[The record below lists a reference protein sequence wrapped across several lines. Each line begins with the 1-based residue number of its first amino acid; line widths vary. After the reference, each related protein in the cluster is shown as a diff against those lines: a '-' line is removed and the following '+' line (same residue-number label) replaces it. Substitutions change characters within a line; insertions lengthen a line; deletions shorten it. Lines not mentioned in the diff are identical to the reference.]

1 MRGIIIIKDGR
12 DIKEVNNVK
21 GFVEMNI
28 RKLID
33 KMECQLVNDNMNT
46 VIFRVKTNKK
56 RYNLIKEHLEELN
69 PENYVFLQAKGS
81 N

>member
-1 MRGIIIIKDGR
+1 MRGTIIIKDGR

-33 KMECQLVNDNMNT
+33 KLDCQLVNDNMNT
-46 VIFRVKTNKK
+46 VIFQVKTNKK
-56 RYNLIKEHLEELN
+56 RYNLIKEHLERLN
-69 PENYVFLQAKGS
+69 PENYVFLQAKRL
-81 N
+81 